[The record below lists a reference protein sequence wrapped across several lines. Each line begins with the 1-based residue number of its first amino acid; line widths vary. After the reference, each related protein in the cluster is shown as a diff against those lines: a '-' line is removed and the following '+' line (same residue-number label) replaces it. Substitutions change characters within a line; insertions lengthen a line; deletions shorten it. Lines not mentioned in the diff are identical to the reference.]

1 MLSWNCCYSECLEVG
16 GVLLCTRLINITEI
30 TSFPQIIIQGGVLVS
45 PRKRFPVILF
55 SIFVTDGLY
64 FWNFFRISKITTV
77 YTARLLQQLA
87 FSLTLQWINNSMST
101 KHQLIQFWGNLI
113 QSWNMHIKKS
123 IFCLHY
129 QINFWTVDDAPT
141 MQIQHYQNWWVISLL
156 TISTR
161 TERFYILFSVEFP
174 LCTAHEPLY
183 YSHICFWN
191 MHF

>member
-87 FSLTLQWINNSMST
+87 FSLTLQ
-101 KHQLIQFWGNLI
+101 
-113 QSWNMHIKKS
+113 
-123 IFCLHY
+123 
-129 QINFWTVDDAPT
+129 
-141 MQIQHYQNWWVISLL
+141 
-156 TISTR
+156 
-161 TERFYILFSVEFP
+161 
-174 LCTAHEPLY
+174 
-183 YSHICFWN
+183 
-191 MHF
+191 